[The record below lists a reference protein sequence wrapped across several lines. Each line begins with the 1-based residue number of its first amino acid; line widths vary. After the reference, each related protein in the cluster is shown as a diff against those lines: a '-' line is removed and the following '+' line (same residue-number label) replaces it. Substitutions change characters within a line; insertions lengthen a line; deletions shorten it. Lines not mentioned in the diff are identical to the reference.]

1 MRLFKWVR
9 IYAGGDKYRACR
21 VENTNRPAEQIQV
34 SAGNKST
41 SFWLLDIFAP
51 NWRGQF
57 KLSTLYRR
65 KFEFFFCQLP
75 VSILN
80 LNRHIC
86 LFVCVCKYT
95 CGFPDISVIWI
106 YGHMAWLLSVRPL
119 FLCPAIKGGKLPK
132 HFAFSAFTPKLCR
145 SCH

>member
-1 MRLFKWVR
+1 MHGHSIFPNSTSVKSLKCQNLAFVAITSISMIIDGKNLGSITTRMIMIGEMSTMRGGVAKLRLFKWVR

-57 KLSTLYRR
+57 NLSTLYRR
-65 KFEFFFCQLP
+65 TFECFFG
-75 VSILN
+75 IDMN
-80 LNRHIC
+80 H
-86 LFVCVCKYT
+86 
-95 CGFPDISVIWI
+95 
-106 YGHMAWLLSVRPL
+106 
-119 FLCPAIKGGKLPK
+119 
-132 HFAFSAFTPKLCR
+132 
-145 SCH
+145 